1 MKRYGDV
8 VSGGF
13 LVLVSI
19 IFFFETRNIRAF
31 RIMKFGP
38 KVMPRLLSIALF
50 VVGAAIVVTGL
61 LRLRRI
67 RGTAEASGG
76 EVASI
81 DYKRVAATVVLI
93 AAYVF
98 ALRPLGFV
106 LVSIVY
112 LFCQF
117 VVLGGAAKRR
127 LPVYGLLSLGVS
139 LGIYYLFYIAFNVL
153 LPPGRIW

>member
-8 VSGGF
+8 VSGGV
-13 LVLVSI
+13 LVLASI
-19 IFFFETRNIRAF
+19 IMFFETRNIRAF
-31 RIMKFGP
+31 KIMKFGP

-50 VVGAAIVVTGL
+50 IVGVAIVLTGL

-67 RGTAEASGG
+67 HGAAEAPGG
-76 EVASI
+76 AVASI
-81 DYKRVAATVVLI
+81 DYKRVAATMVLI
-93 AAYVF
+93 AAYVL

-117 VVLGGAAKRR
+117 VVLGGAAKLR
-127 LPVYGLLSLGVS
+127 LPIYGLLSLGVS
-139 LGIYYLFYIAFNVL
+139 LGIYYLFYFAFNVL